1 MFFLSTNPSTQKDKD
16 PNFLNDFKDLHT
28 DVHVVVE
35 HIVIT
40 SITSQAPPNPYNA
53 IVVADL
59 LKPIVDYSEVVNI
72 VVEWDTLEARRGQNY
87 PMISMTYTVRQSH
100 FTVAEWF
107 KSHGRPWIYREF
119 HYKNH
124 NDPMLK
130 NFRGSWWREA

>member
-72 VVEWDTLEARRGQNY
+72 VVE
-87 PMISMTYTVRQSH
+87 
-100 FTVAEWF
+100 
-107 KSHGRPWIYREF
+107 
-119 HYKNH
+119 
-124 NDPMLK
+124 
-130 NFRGSWWREA
+130 

>member
-1 MFFLSTNPSTQKDKD
+1 INDLHHSTPYDQISPGQMFFLSTNPSTQKDKGNLD

-40 SITSQAPPNPYNA
+40 SITSQAPPNLYNA

-72 VVEWDTLEARRGQNY
+72 VVE
-87 PMISMTYTVRQSH
+87 
-100 FTVAEWF
+100 
-107 KSHGRPWIYREF
+107 
-119 HYKNH
+119 
-124 NDPMLK
+124 
-130 NFRGSWWREA
+130 

>member
-40 SITSQAPPNPYNA
+40 SITSQAPPNLYNA

-72 VVEWDTLEARRGQNY
+72 VVE
-87 PMISMTYTVRQSH
+87 
-100 FTVAEWF
+100 
-107 KSHGRPWIYREF
+107 
-119 HYKNH
+119 
-124 NDPMLK
+124 
-130 NFRGSWWREA
+130 

>member
-16 PNFLNDFKDLHT
+16 LNFLNDFKDLHT

-72 VVEWDTLEARRGQNY
+72 VVE
-87 PMISMTYTVRQSH
+87 
-100 FTVAEWF
+100 
-107 KSHGRPWIYREF
+107 
-119 HYKNH
+119 
-124 NDPMLK
+124 
-130 NFRGSWWREA
+130 